1 MGTPPARPLA
11 RVMTS
16 GRISAHWWA
25 NHLPVRPI
33 PDCTSSIMSSQPRS
47 VHSCRT
53 PCRNAMSEGRMPPS
67 PCRTSSSTA
76 VTRGSASPAARM
88 AGRSL

>member
-1 MGTPPARPLA
+1 
-11 RVMTS
+11 
-16 GRISAHWWA
+16 
-25 NHLPVRPI
+25 
-33 PDCTSSIMSSQPRS
+33 
-47 VHSCRT
+47 
-53 PCRNAMSEGRMPPS
+53 MSEGRMPPS